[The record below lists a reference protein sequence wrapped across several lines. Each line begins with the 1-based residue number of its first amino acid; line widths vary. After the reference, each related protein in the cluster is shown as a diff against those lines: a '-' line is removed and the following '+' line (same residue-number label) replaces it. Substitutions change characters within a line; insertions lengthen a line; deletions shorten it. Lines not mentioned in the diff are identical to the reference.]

1 MYFLARYGRMQA
13 LYYALGRGK
22 LLNEQVIDVST
33 LRLPRPPML
42 SPLRLSFHFRGVLS
56 WRHDVV

>member
-33 LRLPRPPML
+33 LRLPRPPMPF
-42 SPLRLSFHFRGVLS
+42 PLRFSFHFRGVLS